1 MSPERIFIVAKAMKY
16 VALFAGLCPSSLAPR
31 PSPLIIATLGAMILC
46 ACGFQLRGPAV
57 IPFNTIRVEAEGH
70 SEIGQELER
79 AIRASKKTEIVVP
92 PKVAEAVLKIIGEG
106 QEKYILALSSGG
118 RVREF
123 ELRYRVFYRLTNADG
138 ADLTPAGEILLR
150 RDMSFDD
157 TQVLAKEAEEA
168 LLFRDMKSDAVR
180 QIMRRLSAI
189 KRAS

>member
-1 MSPERIFIVAKAMKY
+1 
-16 VALFAGLCPSSLAPR
+16 
-31 PSPLIIATLGAMILC
+31 MILC

>member
-1 MSPERIFIVAKAMKY
+1 MIEKISPTAKGMKY
-16 VALFAGLCPSSLAPR
+16 AALFAGWL
-31 PSPLIIATLGAMILC
+31 PSPLIIATLGALILS
-46 ACGFQLRGPAV
+46 ACGFQLRGLAV

-70 SEIGQELER
+70 AEIGQELER
-79 AIRASKKTEIVVP
+79 AIRASKKTEIVAL
-92 PKVAEAVLKIIGEG
+92 PKIADAVLRITGEG

-123 ELRYRVFYRLTNADG
+123 ELRYRVFYRLTDAAG
-138 ADLTPAGEILLR
+138 ADLMPIGEILLR

-168 LLFRDMKSDAVR
+168 LLFKDMRSDAAR
-180 QIMRRLSAI
+180 QLMRRLSAV

>member
-1 MSPERIFIVAKAMKY
+1 LLEKVAITAKGVKHAS
-16 VALFAGLCPSSLAPR
+16 VFARLFPASRVPR
-31 PSPLIIATLGAMILC
+31 PASLVIATLGTMILS

-57 IPFNTIRVEAEGH
+57 IPFDTIRVEAEGH

-79 AIRASKKTEIVVP
+79 AIRASKKTEIVAP
-92 PKVAEAVLKIIGEG
+92 PKIADAVLKITGEG

-123 ELRYRVFYRLTNADG
+123 ELRYRVFYRLTNAAG
-138 ADLTPAGEILLR
+138 VDLTPAGDILLR
-150 RDMSFDD
+150 RDMSYDD

-168 LLFRDMKSDAVR
+168 LLFKDMKSDAVR

-189 KRAS
+189 KRSS